1 MSIDKKI
8 SSLVPEQLPD
18 FVREEGPKL
27 QAFMEAYYRYL
38 EQTGKAI
45 DASKNLL
52 SYQDIDETLPQFLK
66 HFRAEILKGFP
77 EDAVIDKA
85 LIAKHIRDMYRQKG
99 TDKSYKFLFRALF
112 NEDVELYLPG
122 DYVLRTS
129 DGRWIK
135 ETFVR
140 VTQLTS
146 EDATSIQGEVI
157 VGQTS
162 GAYGRVQGIN
172 QVLEIGQLVT
182 ELLLTNVIGTF
193 IDGEDIVSDVSGIT
207 APIYTASGPIKNLQI
222 QKWTN
227 ILPRGFGAGV
237 FHQSGDSFTI
247 TSDAGSGASG
257 TIIAVNNKSAV
268 NVNIIDGGSGYVV
281 GNPVVITKV
290 DAGIGANAEVTGIT
304 DTEIIRICQ
313 DTIDSVQ
320 NVVLNTGP
328 TFVSLGT
335 NTTSVSANLAAANVT
350 NPDLLHALDYDS
362 VSVGTISQVTMFS
375 YGSGYTTLPRV
386 TSTNANVA
394 TQLIPDD
401 SGGILGDNA
410 VLGAV
415 YLPGSIEAVSIT
427 TPGSG
432 YSRFENLGI
441 VNASRTGTVNAVATP
456 LLSATGE
463 KDGRYV
469 STKGFISWDQ
479 RLQDSYYY
487 QDFSYVIRSNQI
499 IDDYRDIV
507 DELVHPSGTVFFGEY
522 QIYSIFD
529 SYVDNTVQDI
539 KFELIEIFDIVLNDA
554 NTANIVTVIDPAYN
568 DTSGNLFIFNYSTLA
583 PFLAPTV
590 GTGVPTTIN
599 AFGEIAIGDLNS
611 SKLVFGNN
619 THFNPPTGNTNF
631 FSSNA
636 TFDTTVITFDTNKYG
651 VIAKSG
657 QTMPGFIRQLPTN
670 ANTIIGNSGTEFNI
684 DHRVGDMIWS
694 RNTANEE
701 SIFVKIIQIDSASS
715 MITNPALRI
724 VDGQYQ
730 ANVLFAQTANTT
742 AGSRLVLPPPI
753 LDSYDMIIFN
763 SAGANTDGQ
772 YAVNVVSSTVNTVMS
787 LSAPYTGPTLS
798 NGQLAW
804 IDPGFLPE

>member
-77 EDAVIDKA
+77 EDAVIDKT

-140 VTQLTS
+140 VSQLTS
-146 EDATSIQGEVI
+146 EDATNIQGEVI

-182 ELLLTNVIGTF
+182 ELLLTSVIGKF

-207 APIYTASGPIKNLQI
+207 APIYTVSGPIKNLQI

-227 ILPRGFGAGV
+227 ILPRGFGAGL
-237 FHQSGDSFTI
+237 FHRSGDSFTI

-257 TIIAVNNKSAV
+257 TIIAVNDKSAV

-290 DAGIGANAEVTGIT
+290 DAGVGASAEVTGIT

-350 NPDLLHALDYDS
+350 NPDLLHALDYDPI
-362 VSVGTISQVTMFS
+362 SVGTISQVTMFS

-386 TSTNANVA
+386 TSTNANIA
-394 TQLIPDD
+394 TQLIPDG

-410 VLGAV
+410 VLDAV

-427 TPGSG
+427 TPGFG

-441 VNASRTGTVNAVATP
+441 VNASRSGTVNAVATP

-499 IDDYRDIV
+499 IDDYRDVV
-507 DELVHPSGTVFFGEY
+507 DELIHPSGTVFFGEY

-568 DTSGNLFIFNYSTLA
+568 DTSGNLYIFNYSTLA

-631 FSSNA
+631 FSSNV

-763 SAGANTDGQ
+763 STGANTDGQ

-798 NGQLAW
+798 NGQFAW

>member
-146 EDATSIQGEVI
+146 EDATNIQGEVI

-290 DAGIGANAEVTGIT
+290 DAGIGASAEVTGIT

-350 NPDLLHALDYDS
+350 NPDLLHALDYDP

-619 THFNPPTGNTNF
+619 THFNSDGATLTG
-631 FSSNA
+631 
-636 TFDTTVITFDTNKYG
+636 Y
-651 VIAKSG
+651 
-657 QTMPGFIRQLPTN
+657 IRQLPTN
-670 ANTIIGNSGTEFNI
+670 ANVVIGNGGTTFAT
-684 DHRVGDMIWS
+684 DHKVGDMVWS

-715 MITNPALRI
+715 MVTNPALRI

-730 ANVLFAQTANTT
+730 TNTLFAQTSTT
-742 AGSRLVLPPPI
+742 TSGAILKRPPPI
-753 LDSYDMIIFN
+753 LDSYDVIIFN
-763 SAGANTDGQ
+763 TEGANVDAQ
-772 YAVNVVSSTVNTVMS
+772 QAVNVVSSVVNTVMS
-787 LSAPYTGPTLS
+787 ISSPYAGPTLS
-798 NGQLAW
+798 NGQFAY
-804 IDPGFLPE
+804 INPGFLPE